1 MIYKVYIYA
10 PDDDELTATIINA
23 AASAGAGQI
32 GNYANCAFVA
42 KGWGQWKAGADAT
55 PYHGEVGKISRMDE
69 VRIEMRC
76 PAECASA
83 VKQAIIAVHPFEE
96 VNVEFIELVEVK

>member
-23 AASAGAGQI
+23 AVSAGAGQI